1 MATQDTLQNR
11 LRDHR
16 QRRYLTQKM
25 LAESV
30 GVTRQTIIA
39 VEHGRFAPSV
49 RLALQLAKALETPL
63 EELFWI
69 EEGLIR

>member
-30 GVTRQTIIA
+30 GGTRQTIIA
-39 VEHGRFAPSV
+39 VEQGRFAPSV

>member
-16 QRRYLTQKM
+16 QRRSLTQKM

-39 VEHGRFAPSV
+39 VEQGRFAPSV